1 MYIEKLLKFHGTSL
15 CQSYSDYIDVC
26 LNAIIIYLVT
36 QNHIIS
42 NVYVRGDDFMS
53 FRDKYS
59 YFLTIYA
66 KSTDFGDV
74 KKFVGP

>member
-1 MYIEKLLKFHGTSL
+1 MTR
-15 CQSYSDYIDVC
+15 DVC

-66 KSTDFGDV
+66 KKSTDFGDA